1 MIFFLFSIGCSQSLL
16 GTWTGTC
23 NFDDGNSSQDMVVE
37 AEVWRD
43 NGYIVEGDMRLL
55 DWNEQ
60 FLTSAL
66 DGDYTGKYVLFKSDF
81 EQESSTY
88 QFRVEGER
96 VGSII
101 QGDCIIRVSDGGGPA
116 GSGLVGPILLE
127 R

>member
-1 MIFFLFSIGCSQSLL
+1 MLMIFFMACAQSLL

-23 NFDDGNSSQDMVVE
+23 KFDDGNLSHDMVVE

-55 DWNEQ
+55 DWNDK
-60 FLTSAL
+60 LLVSPL
-66 DGDYTGKYVLFKSDF
+66 DGDYTGKYVLFKADI
-81 EQESSTY
+81 EEDDSTY

-96 VGSII
+96 LGSLI
-101 QGDCIIRVSDGGGPA
+101 QGQCIIRISDGSGAA
-116 GSGLVGPILLE
+116 GNGLMGDILLE